1 MKKIFF
7 LALFP
12 LIAGTVRAESPA
24 DNLAL
29 FGVSVD
35 YSERRGYLHFG
46 GDRVEELDKSNL
58 ITGGVILGKRWK
70 LSRRLRLQVA
80 LDVKFGSR
88 SVDTL
93 SPIPLIDITGT
104 PIVAS
109 TLLKTSLF
117 HGGCTAE
124 FQYPVKVAPDGQ
136 WFLLAGAGLHAARV
150 RETEILLDDT
160 KTPIDGDPYIE
171 GNHVALSASIN
182 AGVGF
187 EIIVSPLFGIAA
199 SYSLRYWYPVRYGQ
213 TRDLFPDH
221 PIDYS
226 ERFLSHEISVFV
238 LARR

>member
-7 LALFP
+7 LILFT
-12 LIAGTVRAESPA
+12 LVAGTVRAESPV
-24 DNLAL
+24 DDLAL
-29 FGVSVD
+29 FGVSAD
-35 YSERRGYLHFG
+35 YSERRGYLDFG
-46 GDRVEELDKSNL
+46 GGRVEELDKSNL
-58 ITGGVILGKRWK
+58 LTGGVILGKRWK

-80 LDVKFGSR
+80 LDVKFGSH
-88 SVDTL
+88 SGDTL
-93 SPIPLIDITGT
+93 SPIPLSDESGT
-104 PIVAS
+104 IVAS

-117 HGGCTAE
+117 HGGCAAE
-124 FQYPVKVAPDGQ
+124 LQYPVKVAPDGQ
-136 WFLLAGAGLHAARV
+136 WFLLAGAGFHAARV
-150 RETEILLDDT
+150 RETETLLDDT
-160 KTPIDGDPYIE
+160 KIPIEGDPYIE
-171 GNHVALSASIN
+171 DDHVALSASIN

-187 EIIVSPLFGIAA
+187 EIIVSPVFGIAA